1 MTKGIILAGGNGTRL
16 YPATQSIS
24 KQLLPVY
31 DKPMIFYPLSTLM
44 LAGITE
50 ILVIT
55 RPNEVGLFER
65 LLGGGSQ
72 WGLRISYATQ
82 AAPNGIAEAFII
94 GEDFIA
100 GDPVML
106 ILGDNIFYG
115 AGFGQLLLD
124 CAQRSEPG
132 ALNFAYYV
140 NDPERYA
147 VVEFDAAGKI
157 LSIEEKPTHPKSSYA
172 ITGLYCYDGR
182 VCEIARGIRPS
193 ARGELEITSVNQS
206 YLAQGLLHVE
216 VLGRGIAWLDTGTHA
231 TLLEASNFV
240 ATIERRQGL
249 KIASPEEIAYRRN
262 LIDRDQ
268 LFWLVDQ
275 MLNSDYGQYLAKLVK
290 EETTLAGG

>member
-16 YPATQSIS
+16 YPATLSIS

-44 LAGITE
+44 LAGVTE

-55 RPNEVGLFER
+55 RPEELGLFER
-65 LLGGGSQ
+65 LLGNGKQ

-82 AAPNGIAEAFII
+82 SEPKGIAEAFII

-100 GDPVML
+100 RDPVML

-115 AGFGQLLLD
+115 GGFGQLLLR
-124 CAQRSEPG
+124 CASRVERG
-132 ALNFAYYV
+132 ALTFAYYV
-140 NDPERYA
+140 SDPQRYA
-147 VVEFDAAGKI
+147 VAEFDVAGKV
-157 LSIEEKPTHPKSSYA
+157 LSIEEKPVQPKSSYA
-172 ITGLYCYDGR
+172 ITGLYFYDSN
-182 VCEIARGIRPS
+182 VCEIARSIESS

-206 YLAQGLLHVE
+206 YLAQGMLQVH

-262 LIDRDQ
+262 LIDCHQ
-268 LFWLVDQ
+268 LLELVKP
-275 MLNSDYGQYLAKLVK
+275 MLNTEYGRYLAGLINDNMS
-290 EETTLAGG
+290 E

>member
-31 DKPMIFYPLSTLM
+31 DKPMIFYPLTTLM

-55 RPNEVGLFER
+55 RPDEAGLFER
-65 LLGGGSQ
+65 LLGNGRQ
-72 WGLRISYATQ
+72 WGLRIGYATQ
-82 AAPNGIAEAFII
+82 AEPRGIAEAFII
-94 GEDFIA
+94 GESFIA

-115 AGFGQLLLD
+115 AGFGQTLLS
-124 CAQRSEPG
+124 CANRAGRG
-132 ALNFAYYV
+132 ALTFAYYV

-147 VVEFDAAGKI
+147 VAEFDAAGKV
-157 LSIEEKPTHPKSSYA
+157 LGIEEKPLRPKSSYA

-182 VCEIARGIRPS
+182 VCEVARSIKPS
-193 ARGELEITSVNQS
+193 ARGELEITSVNQC
-206 YLAQGLLHVE
+206 YLAQGLLQVE

-262 LIDRDQ
+262 LIDRQQ
-268 LFWLVDQ
+268 LLWLVKQ
-275 MLNSDYGQYLAKLVK
+275 MLNSEYGQYLAKLVNDD
-290 EETTLAGG
+290 TAQ

>member
-55 RPNEVGLFER
+55 RPDEVGLFKR
-65 LLGGGSQ
+65 LLGDGSQ
-72 WGLRISYATQ
+72 WGLRIGYATQ
-82 AAPNGIAEAFII
+82 AKPRGVAEAFII
-94 GEDFIA
+94 GESFIA

-115 AGFGQLLLD
+115 AGFGQTLLS
-124 CAQRSEPG
+124 CANRAGRG
-132 ALNFAYYV
+132 ALTFAYYV
-140 NDPERYA
+140 SDPERYA
-147 VVEFDAAGKI
+147 VVEFDAAGKV
-157 LSIEEKPTHPKSSYA
+157 LGIEEKPVRPKSSYA
-172 ITGLYCYDGR
+172 ITGLYCYDGS
-182 VCEIARGIRPS
+182 VCEIARSIKPS

-206 YLAQGLLHVE
+206 YLAQGLLRVE

-262 LIDRDQ
+262 LIDRQQ
-268 LFWLVDQ
+268 LLWLVKL
-275 MLNSDYGQYLAKLVK
+275 MLNTEYGQYLAKLVNDG
-290 EETTLAGG
+290 TAQ